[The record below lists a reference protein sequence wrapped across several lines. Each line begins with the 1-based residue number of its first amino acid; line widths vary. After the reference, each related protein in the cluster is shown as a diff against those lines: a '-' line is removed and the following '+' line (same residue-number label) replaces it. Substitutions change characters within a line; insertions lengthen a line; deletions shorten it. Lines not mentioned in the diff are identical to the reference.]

1 MPVQVICHGG
11 AWSIPDA
18 AAAESQKGVREAA
31 RAGLEALKNG
41 QVWYKQ
47 VSLKSPKNSPSHPYY
62 PLP

>member
-31 RAGLEALKNG
+31 RAGLEALKSG
-41 QVWYKQ
+41 QVW
-47 VSLKSPKNSPSHPYY
+47 
-62 PLP
+62 